1 MRVQSAALCAEKT
14 CQQASYAQEYGESD
28 ENIWFCCA
36 AALMRCTTKKNERVA
51 AAYGHC
57 LPKMNAELL
66 THVFRVEKMQLGT
79 HAYRKE
85 IPFAR
90 WRYTCGQKRNPLCT
104 MVAMRVLI
112 VATYCLS

>member
-51 AAYGHC
+51 AA
-57 LPKMNAELL
+57 
-66 THVFRVEKMQLGT
+66 
-79 HAYRKE
+79 
-85 IPFAR
+85 
-90 WRYTCGQKRNPLCT
+90 
-104 MVAMRVLI
+104 
-112 VATYCLS
+112 